1 VHADGGGVLSA
12 TVTLDRE
19 AAQAVPDL
27 GVQLQLADLRQAGWV
42 VTGPSQVAG
51 GGFSVEAAKP
61 FASPAEAMADAS
73 ELSGPAGPVRN
84 LVVRRHASL
93 LSVSTAVSLD
103 ADLSARLEAFAD
115 DAFRAR
121 LGGHALG
128 VDEAALAAQA
138 GKPVDQLVSFRV
150 EVRAPGAVPRAVD
163 VPLGATRRLAV
174 ASTVRRVR
182 LALEAGAAVV
192 ASVIALVLAWARR
205 RADRAHWTIGGGKGR
220 RDRWSVRR

>member
-1 VHADGGGVLSA
+1 
-12 TVTLDRE
+12 
-19 AAQAVPDL
+19 
-27 GVQLQLADLRQAGWV
+27 
-42 VTGPSQVAG
+42 
-51 GGFSVEAAKP
+51 
-61 FASPAEAMADAS
+61 M
-73 ELSGPAGPVRN
+73 RN